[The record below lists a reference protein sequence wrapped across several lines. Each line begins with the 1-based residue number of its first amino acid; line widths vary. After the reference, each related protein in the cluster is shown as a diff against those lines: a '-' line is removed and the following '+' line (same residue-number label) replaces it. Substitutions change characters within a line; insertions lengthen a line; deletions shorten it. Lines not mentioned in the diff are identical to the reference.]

1 MASNIGFWIVSAVLI
16 GSGATKVTQPEP
28 FARFIADST
37 GGTFN
42 VGLVRGVA
50 ALEMILGLAG
60 LTFGGRV
67 TAGLICAAYLF
78 FTVVVATAMRSGAET
93 CGCFGAASTK
103 PKPAHLWMNV
113 VSAVVASVGLAVDAP
128 GLADGLSGQG
138 VMAVVILIAV
148 VLGTAAVFFV
158 DTR

>member
-1 MASNIGFWIVSAVLI
+1 M
-16 GSGATKVTQPEP
+16 
-28 FARFIADST
+28 
-37 GGTFN
+37 
-42 VGLVRGVA
+42 
-50 ALEMILGLAG
+50 
-60 LTFGGRV
+60 
-67 TAGLICAAYLF
+67 ICAAYLF

-113 VSAVVASVGLAVDAP
+113 ISAVVASVGLAVDPP

-138 VMAVVILIAV
+138 VMAVAILIAV